1 MALAEIGP
9 CTIVS
14 AVTFEKNGVTLISA
28 ENSEKV
34 FRVTRESDKWVVASF
49 PESKPNAPEIEVDD
63 FEHRYDALGYA
74 LNSALPLP

>member
-1 MALAEIGP
+1 MSLAEIGP

-14 AVTFEKNGVTLISA
+14 VVTFEKNGVTLISA

-49 PESKPNAPEIEVDD
+49 PESKPNAVVVDIDD
-63 FEHRYDALGYA
+63 FENRWDALGYA
-74 LNSALPLP
+74 LSSALS